1 MGGNAGTCWRR
12 QGTAN
17 ARGELKSSSFHLQR
31 QAYHKGKLLPERK
44 QQLESIG
51 FVWSVRKTYRH
62 DDSINYDSKEGAE
75 DGDTTKESSV
85 DGTAPPLNKKL
96 KTDSE
101 EGVKVDEDKVDEK
114 LTKKEVVEVEEVIKA
129 EEV

>member
-1 MGGNAGTCWRR
+1 M
-12 QGTAN
+12 
-17 ARGELKSSSFHLQR
+17 
-31 QAYHKGKLLPERK
+31 LPERK

-62 DDSINYDSKEGAE
+62 EDSINYDSKEGTE

-85 DGTAPPLNKKL
+85 DGTTPPLNKKL

-101 EGVKVDEDKVDEK
+101 EGVKVDEDKADDK
-114 LTKKEVVEVEEVIKA
+114 LTKKEVVEVQEVIKA